1 MQILEDVQEY
11 VVVDGPD
18 PELRRQGDGREGER
32 VVGREEGGRSDAGP
46 GAPAAQRPLLG
57 HAIGLGKRDI
67 M

>member
-18 PELRRQGDGREGER
+18 PQLWRQGDGWEGER
-32 VVGREEGGRSDAGP
+32 FVGHEEGGRSDAGP

-57 HAIGLGKRDI
+57 HAVGLEKRDI
-67 M
+67 V